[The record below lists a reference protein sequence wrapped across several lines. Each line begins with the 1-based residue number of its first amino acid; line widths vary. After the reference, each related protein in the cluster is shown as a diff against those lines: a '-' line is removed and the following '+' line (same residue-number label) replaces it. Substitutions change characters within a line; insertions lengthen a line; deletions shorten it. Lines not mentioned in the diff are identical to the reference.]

1 VIAGF
6 LPGRR
11 LLAGGAFLGF
21 LGIALLLL
29 LHRTAPFDYF
39 VSGLFSGLPRPVY
52 LFFSLLCRTG
62 NAEVELPLLLFF
74 GLRLAKRSPELRPR
88 LLLWAGVLVFGTLLE
103 HLLKSHLPAFSPG
116 RAFRHDPLTG
126 WAVFFPI
133 HFHVHASF
141 PSGHTFRALMIL
153 LLVRAFS
160 PRLVVPTALWA
171 AGIMVGVVVLGWH
184 FATDVAGSALLVLA
198 FSPLYFSF
206 KARDPISLS

>member
-1 VIAGF
+1 MDA

-11 LLAGGAFLGF
+11 LLAGGAVLGF

-29 LHRTAPFDYF
+29 LHRTAPFDDF

-52 LFFSLLCRTG
+52 LFFALLCRTG

-74 GLRLAKRSPELRPR
+74 LLRLSKRCPERRPP

-116 RAFRHDPLTG
+116 REFRHDPLSG

-133 HFHVHASF
+133 HIHVHASF

-153 LLVRAFS
+153 LLVRAFF
-160 PRLVVPTALWA
+160 PRLLAPAALWA
-171 AGIMVGVVVLGWH
+171 AGIMVGVVALGWH

-198 FSPLYFSF
+198 VSPLFLSF